1 VRKHLVVPVFA
12 AMALLTGCGN
22 AAPDEPSLIDAAA
35 GARQPQAQPVSVN
48 AADVAGIGSV
58 LTDQT
63 GKTLYVYTQDSTDPP
78 TTKCLAQCAESWPP
92 LLATDDLRGKGV
104 DSTLL
109 GTMTR
114 PEGTKQVT
122 IAKQP
127 VYTYAGDTTPGQAT
141 GQGIQNA
148 WFAVTPLGT
157 RTGVPP
163 AAPAAP
169 AAPANPGNAVVAASV
184 IAKDIPGFGPAL
196 TNQDGMTL
204 YLFTKDS
211 KNPPKSTCGGACAK
225 KWPPLL
231 TAAGKD
237 INVKGVDWDLVGMV
251 PRDDGSMQVTVGGW
265 PVYLFTGDRK
275 PGEVNGHGVDGVWF
289 AVEKEGCKSSAPVR
303 RSSSSGK
310 ADGNTGY

>member
-12 AMALLTGCGN
+12 ALALLAGCGN
-22 AAPDEPSLIDAAA
+22 AAPGAPSLIDPAAA
-35 GARQPQAQPVSVN
+35 GARQAQPVSVN

-63 GKTLYVYTQDSTDPP
+63 GKTLYVFAQDTTNPP
-78 TTKCLAQCAESWPP
+78 ASKCLAQCAESWPP
-92 LLATDDLRGKGV
+92 LLATGDLRGKGV
-104 DSTLL
+104 DPALL
-109 GTMTR
+109 GTVTR
-114 PEGTKQVT
+114 PDGTKQVT
-122 IAKQP
+122 IAKRP
-127 VYTYAGDTTPGQAT
+127 VYTYAGDTGPGQAT

-157 RTGVPP
+157 RTG
-163 AAPAAP
+163 APTTP
-169 AAPANPGNAVVAASV
+169 AAPANPGHSVVPASV

-204 YLFTKDS
+204 YLFTKDG
-211 KNPPKSTCGGACAK
+211 KNPSKSTCGGSCAK

-231 TAAGKD
+231 TEKGKD
-237 INVKGVDWDLVGMV
+237 IKVTGVDWDLVGMV
-251 PRDDGSMQVTVGGW
+251 ARDDGSMQVTVGGW
-265 PVYLFTGDRK
+265 PAYLFTGDK
-275 PGEVNGHGVDGVWF
+275 LPGDVNGHGVDGVWF

-303 RSSSSGK
+303 TNSSGE

>member
-12 AMALLTGCGN
+12 ALALLAGCGN
-22 AAPDEPSLIDAAA
+22 AAPGAPSLIDPAAA
-35 GARQPQAQPVSVN
+35 GARQPAQPVSVN

-63 GKTLYVYTQDSTDPP
+63 GKTLYVFSQDTKNPP
-78 TTKCLAQCAESWPP
+78 ASKCLAQCAESWPP
-92 LLATDDLRGKGV
+92 LLATGDLRGKGV
-104 DSTLL
+104 DPALL
-109 GTMTR
+109 GTVTR

-122 IAKQP
+122 IAEQP
-127 VYTYAGDTTPGQAT
+127 VYTYAGDTSPGQAT

-157 RTGVPP
+157 RTGVP

-169 AAPANPGNAVVAASV
+169 GNTVVPASV

-204 YLFTKDS
+204 YLFTKDG
-211 KNPPKSTCGGACAK
+211 KNPPKSTCGGSCAK

-231 TAAGKD
+231 TAKGKD
-237 INVKGVDWDLVGMV
+237 INVTGVDWDLVGMV
-251 PRDDGSMQVTVGGW
+251 ARDDGSMQVTVGGW
-265 PVYLFTGDRK
+265 PVYLFTGDKK

-289 AVEKEGCKSSAPVR
+289 AVEKEGCKSSAPVKM
-303 RSSSSGK
+303 SSSSGE